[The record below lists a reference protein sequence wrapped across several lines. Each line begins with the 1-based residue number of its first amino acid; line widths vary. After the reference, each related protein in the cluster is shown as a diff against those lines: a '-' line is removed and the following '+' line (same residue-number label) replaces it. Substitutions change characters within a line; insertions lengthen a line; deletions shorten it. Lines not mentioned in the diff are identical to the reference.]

1 MWFVN
6 VMPYMPLQASFV
18 LPPVAEDLLKL
29 PAPNVVDA
37 SKEVWNAYM
46 YIQGLVLY
54 RKDHHNMIYYY
65 S

>member
-6 VMPYMPLQASFV
+6 VMPYMPLQASFA

-37 SKEVWNAYM
+37 SKEVWNTQ
-46 YIQGLVLY
+46 IC
-54 RKDHHNMIYYY
+54 IYKV
-65 S
+65 